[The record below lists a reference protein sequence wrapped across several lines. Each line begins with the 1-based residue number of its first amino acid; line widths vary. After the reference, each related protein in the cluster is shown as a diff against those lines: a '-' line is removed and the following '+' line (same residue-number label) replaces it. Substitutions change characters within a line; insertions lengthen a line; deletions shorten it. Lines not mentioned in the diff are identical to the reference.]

1 MVLAEPEPKASINR
15 WKKTC
20 IPIEERGVGKLG
32 LFLFYIVAMAWK
44 LSLFRNKD
52 VLDRLK
58 SVFLLF
64 ASTKVAMHLIQKRR
78 SDGDFFF
85 HEVWHWSNTPVVV

>member
-1 MVLAEPEPKASINR
+1 MVLAKPEPKAGTDR

-20 IPIEERGVGKLG
+20 IPIEEWGLGKLG

-44 LSLFRNKD
+44 LSLLRNKD

-64 ASTKVAMHLIQKRR
+64 ASTKVAMHLIQMRR
-78 SDGDFFF
+78 GDGIFF
-85 HEVWHWSNTPVVV
+85 HEVWHWTNTPVVV